1 MHAHSI
7 KINYILYNSLD
18 DALFFYYYY
27 FFLYYCAII
36 NNSTLPDWHTWHTS
50 ILAYLASWHNYIIQ

>member
-18 DALFFYYYY
+18 DALFFYYY
-27 FFLYYCAII
+27 FFFYCAII
-36 NNSTLPDWHTWHTS
+36 NNCTLATKDPYTTGFGGNIRVWVLLPS
-50 ILAYLASWHNYIIQ
+50 ERN